1 MARLILMVDG
11 VGVNQFDLD
20 IGDLTMGRSPE
31 NDVPIDDLAVS
42 GQHAV
47 IEMVKDENFSSH
59 ITYWIR
65 DLDSTNKTYV
75 NDVPVSH
82 QRLHNND
89 IVKIGWNQF
98 KFVDE
103 NEIDTEK
110 TDYILQSTQTQ
121 KTQNLPR

>member
-20 IGDLTMGRSPE
+20 FGDLTMGRSPE

-42 GQHAV
+42 SQHAI
-47 IEMVKDENFSSH
+47 IENIKDENFSTHPSF
-59 ITYWIR
+59 WVR

-82 QRLHNND
+82 QRLHHND

-103 NEIDTEK
+103 NEVDNEK
-110 TDYILQSTQTQ
+110 TAYILAQTQTQ
-121 KTQNLPR
+121 NKPK